1 MMNEELN
8 RLEDEVFAVFERA
21 CREQEF
27 EVAEHLLQA
36 LETIAEGP
44 SDEDRLEEAYLQLVR
59 DAH

>member
-8 RLEDEVFAVFERA
+8 RLEDDVFAVFERA

-36 LETIAEGP
+36 LETIAEDSG
-44 SDEDRLEEAYLQLVR
+44 DEDRLEEAYLRLVR

>member
-36 LETIAEGP
+36 LETIAEGS
-44 SDEDRLEEAYLQLVR
+44 SDENRLEEAYLQLVR

>member
-36 LETIAEGP
+36 LETIAEG
-44 SDEDRLEEAYLQLVR
+44 SGDENRLEEAYLQLVR